1 MRELVTT
8 DPARAAECLDAGG
21 LAALPTETVYGLAAD
36 AEQVAA
42 VRRVFVVKGRPA
54 GHPLIVHLGDPAA
67 LDDWAVEI
75 PQVARDLVA
84 ACWPGPLTVLLRRSP
99 RVTDAVTG
107 GRDTVG
113 LRVPAHPGTADVL
126 ARLGDRAV
134 AAPSANR
141 FGRVSPTSADHV
153 VADLGDRLDADR
165 DCVLDGGPAT
175 IGVEST
181 IVDCTGVPQILR
193 PGGISTD
200 AIEAIVAGPVAPRSG
215 PSRAAGMLHSHYAPR
230 AAVHVVESP
239 DAAAALARTLADR
252 SIAGRAAAV
261 RIVDGRDDLVA
272 WARTLY
278 ADLRRADDDGI
289 DHIIA
294 VRPPAEGLGHALR
307 DRLSK
312 AATSASTG

>member
-8 DPARAAECLDAGG
+8 DPARAAQCLAAGG

-42 VRRVFVVKGRPA
+42 VRRVFVVKGRPT

-67 LDDWAVEI
+67 LDDWAIEI
-75 PQVARDLVA
+75 PGVARDLVA
-84 ACWPGPLTVLLRRSP
+84 AYWPGPLTVLLRRSP
-99 RVTDAVTG
+99 RVSDDVTG

-113 LRVPAHPGTADVL
+113 LRVPAHPAPADVL

-141 FGRVSPTSADHV
+141 FGRVSPTSAGHV
-153 VADLGDRLDADR
+153 ITDLGDHLDPDR

-181 IVDCTGVPQILR
+181 IVDCTGAPQILR
-193 PGGISTD
+193 PGGLSAD
-200 AIEAIVAGPVAPRSG
+200 AIEAMVAGPLAPRSG
-215 PSRAAGMLHSHYAPR
+215 PSRAAGMLDSHYAPR
-230 AAVHVVESP
+230 ASVHLVEGP
-239 DAAAALARTLADR
+239 DGAAALERAL
-252 SIAGRAAAV
+252 AGRSVAGHAAAV
-261 RIVDGRDDLVA
+261 RIIDGRDDLVA

-307 DRLSK
+307 DRLGK
-312 AATSASTG
+312 AAASSSTG

>member
-8 DPARAAECLDAGG
+8 DPARAAECLGNGG

-42 VRRVFVVKGRPA
+42 VRRVFAVKGRPA

-75 PQVARDLVA
+75 PEVARDLVA

-99 RVTDAVTG
+99 RVSDDVTG

-113 LRVPAHPGTADVL
+113 LRVPAHPGTAGVL

-141 FGRVSPTSADHV
+141 FGRVSPTSAGHV
-153 VADLGDRLDADR
+153 VADLGDRLDAHR

-200 AIEAIVAGPVAPRSG
+200 AIEAIVAGPLAPRSG
-215 PSRAAGMLHSHYAPR
+215 PSRAAGMLAGHYAPR
-230 AAVHVVESP
+230 AAVHVVAGP
-239 DAAAALARTLADR
+239 DAAAALERALTGRTV
-252 SIAGRAAAV
+252 AGRTATV
-261 RIVDGRDDLVA
+261 RIIDGRDDLVA

-289 DHIIA
+289 DHVVA

-307 DRLSK
+307 DRLAK
-312 AATSASTG
+312 AAASAPTR